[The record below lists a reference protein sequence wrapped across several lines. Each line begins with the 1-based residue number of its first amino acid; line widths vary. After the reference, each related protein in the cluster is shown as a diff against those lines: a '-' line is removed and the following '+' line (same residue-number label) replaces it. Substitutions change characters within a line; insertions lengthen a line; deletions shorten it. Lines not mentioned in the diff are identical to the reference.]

1 MKLALPILERTLSS
15 RVIVVSFG
23 GMYNTK
29 FPSWD
34 IATSRRGKF
43 DGQLSYAYA
52 KRGQVL
58 LCEETMD
65 KDVSVSEICFLPS
78 RWVDMNCWIAVMLTS
93 C

>member
-15 RVIVVSFG
+15 RVIVVSSG

-43 DGQLSYAYA
+43 DGQFSYAYA

-58 LCEETMD
+58 LCEEWTKMFS
-65 KDVSVSEICFLPS
+65 SVKF
-78 RWVDMNCWIAVMLTS
+78 AS
-93 C
+93 CHPGG